1 VRAVLIFIQHV
12 ETYYNGATTFAFMLL
27 CHSPLKLT
35 RLVFVCNSHFVAYR
49 REVFITPMSGWLQ
62 QSSLIQLVLII
73 AVYLLR
79 YVTVDSFYCY
89 QFISSMSF
97 QPGVE
102 METGF
107 YRATRMH
114 RADYAVAR
122 CLSVCLS
129 VCHTQ
134 VFCLNGYVYP
144 QSFFT
149 TG

>member
-1 VRAVLIFIQHV
+1 LIFIQHV

-79 YVTVDSFYCY
+79 YVTVDSF
-89 QFISSMSF
+89 ILL
-97 QPGVE
+97 
-102 METGF
+102 
-107 YRATRMH
+107 
-114 RADYAVAR
+114 
-122 CLSVCLS
+122 LSVHKQYVIS
-129 VCHTQ
+129 TRRGDG
-134 VFCLNGYVYP
+134 NGFLPRDAYA
-144 QSFFT
+144 
-149 TG
+149 

>member
-79 YVTVDSFYCY
+79 YSR
-89 QFISSMSF
+89 FIL
-97 QPGVE
+97 GLL
-102 METGF
+102 
-107 YRATRMH
+107 
-114 RADYAVAR
+114 
-122 CLSVCLS
+122 LSVYKQYVIS
-129 VCHTQ
+129 TRRGDG
-134 VFCLNGYVYP
+134 NGFLPRDAYA
-144 QSFFT
+144 
-149 TG
+149 